1 MLDIPLIPSG
11 RSALLSLDCQR
22 EVALPGGVLAP
33 PDTAAQARFGVAIER
48 GARALGV
55 ARGLG
60 IPVIHLKVAFAP
72 GYHGLNRTTPMG
84 QKIVQREALLE
95 GSRGAEI
102 ILDLAPTDD
111 EVVLTKHMV
120 SGFSGTDLDQVL
132 RGLDA
137 GTLILMGLVTH
148 LAVEGTARDAADR
161 GYRVVVLGDACASGD
176 DRRHRT
182 SLELLGRLGDVI
194 QVASLSATVG

>member
-1 MLDIPLIPSG
+1 MLDIPLIPAG
-11 RSALLSLDCQR
+11 RSALVSLDYQR
-22 EVALPGGVLAP
+22 DVALPGGAMAP
-33 PDTAAQARFGVAIER
+33 TDTDAHARFGLAIER

-60 IPVIHLKVAFAP
+60 IPVIHVRIAFPP
-72 GYHGLNRTTPMG
+72 GYHGINRHTPMG
-84 QKIVQREALLE
+84 RFMLEHEALLE

-102 ILDLAPTDD
+102 IPDLAPSGD
-111 EVVLTKHMV
+111 ELVLTKHMV
-120 SGFSGTDLDQVL
+120 SAFAGTNLDQVL

-137 GTLILMGLVTH
+137 ATLIVMGLVTH
-148 LAVEGTARDAADR
+148 FAVEGTARDAADR

-176 DRRHRT
+176 DRRHRA
-182 SLELLGRLGDVI
+182 SLELMGRLGDVI